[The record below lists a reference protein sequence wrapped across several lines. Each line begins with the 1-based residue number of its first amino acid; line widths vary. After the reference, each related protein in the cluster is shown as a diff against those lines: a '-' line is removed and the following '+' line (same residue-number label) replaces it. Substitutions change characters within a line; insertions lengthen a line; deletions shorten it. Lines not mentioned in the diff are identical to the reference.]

1 MDPLPPSAKRQRTLA
16 EESKGAASGSDN
28 DASSSSPWEFVP
40 SPRPPLPSSP
50 GPRKDRGFFL
60 DWNVQWQ
67 AKLHLELSERGILRL
82 GDVKVTSR
90 LGQVLNL
97 QHPDSAPYHPRLV
110 PPPTCKD
117 FPIHV
122 AYASKNT
129 VALEC
134 DSGRPAGGPDGTLLT
149 ETQTQNSDNKEMTGD
164 AGHYQP
170 HGCDPDSLPELPLEQ
185 PELEPMGLSQETLI
199 LGEFPPGSPYNDVAT
214 TQVEEPHEGFPQCE
228 EPTALFALCDSQEVD
243 DSQLV

>member
-1 MDPLPPSAKRQRTLA
+1 MIDIDRPIRPAFHFRAGQRFGMDPLPPSAKRQRTLA

-134 DSGRPAGGPDGTLLT
+134 DSGRP
-149 ETQTQNSDNKEMTGD
+149 
-164 AGHYQP
+164 
-170 HGCDPDSLPELPLEQ
+170 
-185 PELEPMGLSQETLI
+185 
-199 LGEFPPGSPYNDVAT
+199 
-214 TQVEEPHEGFPQCE
+214 
-228 EPTALFALCDSQEVD
+228 
-243 DSQLV
+243 